1 MSFFGSRAQA
11 LLACEAS
18 RSKNST
24 WFDLTHRGSRS
35 LPEERKTPDEMR
47 EDYSTTLMTLTA

>member
-35 LPEERKTPDEMR
+35 LPEERKNPDEMR
-47 EDYSTTLMTLTA
+47 ED